1 MILAWLKNP
10 SLRVNMDDLALRLF
24 NYETLHFE
32 SLVKKGENFC
42 KCRT

>member
-32 SLVKKGENFC
+32 SLVKKE
-42 KCRT
+42 KILQV